1 MASHRTDNAAKARIR
16 NAPFPPI
23 DHLPYPYSPRA
34 RKKKKKHNPCFFHL
48 QPSCRSFLPTS
59 PSPSLEASIPRCAFS
74 VTLLLLGPALSA
86 ISILSPLITSL
97 VIFLLHPRS
106 HPFDEPP
113 QPKFF
118 LHRPLAISD
127 NSNHLHHG
135 SSLILRLRVS
145 CITLLHPS
153 PWHKL

>member
-34 RKKKKKHNPCFFHL
+34 RKKKKNTIRASSIFNLLVVRSYPPRRP
-48 QPSCRSFLPTS
+48 PSV
-59 PSPSLEASIPRCAFS
+59 EASIPRCAFS

-153 PWHKL
+153 P